1 MTEYYVFTYLFA
13 YMLLVVGEN
22 GRWQADTSP
31 LYVDNSRSPPTDV
44 DFNLSRYM
52 IQRNTDIS
60 RQNAAHSQWP
70 TSRSADVNRNWRRAD
85 LVDDTPARER
95 NTWELTPRGTSSP
108 RAAFPPR
115 LVTGNAFNGELAAV
129 DSSDEEVWIPR
140 LTQTSARRVKHSNCN
155 GQESHDAF
163 ELKSSAARA
172 DVLRTSTKR
181 DSTLCST
188 RS

>member
-1 MTEYYVFTYLFA
+1 MLCDWILCIYLLI
-13 YMLLVVGEN
+13 YLLLVGGEN

-31 LYVDNSRSPPTDV
+31 LYADNSRCPPTEV

-52 IQRNTDIS
+52 IQRNTDSS

-95 NTWELTPRGTSSP
+95 NTWELTTRCSNSP
-108 RAAFPPR
+108 VFPPR
-115 LVTGNAFNGELAAV
+115 LVAGQAWNGDLAAV

-140 LTQTSARRVKHSNCN
+140 LTQTSDRRVKHSNCN
-155 GQESHDAF
+155 GQDAF
-163 ELKSSAARA
+163 ELKSSAARG
-172 DVLRTSTKR
+172 DVLRTRTTR
-181 DSTLCST
+181 DSRLCST